1 MSAMPHSSAHSTHPN
16 DSSLDP
22 CAVEN
27 SLVPERGGILRH
39 DARVRHVGSEAAA
52 STRDG
57 CELKYLAE

>member
-27 SLVPERGGILRH
+27 TLVPERGNPATRSEGK
-39 DARVRHVGSEAAA
+39 ARRIRSGSVHP
-52 STRDG
+52 
-57 CELKYLAE
+57 

>member
-27 SLVPERGGILRH
+27 TLVPERGESCDTKRG
-39 DARVRHVGSEAAA
+39 
-52 STRDG
+52 
-57 CELKYLAE
+57 